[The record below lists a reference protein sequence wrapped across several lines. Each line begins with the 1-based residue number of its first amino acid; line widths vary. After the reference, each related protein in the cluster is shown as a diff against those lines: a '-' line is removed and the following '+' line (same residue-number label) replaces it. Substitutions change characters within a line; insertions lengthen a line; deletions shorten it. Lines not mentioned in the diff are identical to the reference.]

1 MTMQVSVKSDDLE
14 SSPPAAGQGMRSGE
28 APSEGL
34 SAEAALVPVWV
45 GMLRVQRAVVSEL
58 DAELQAKHHLS
69 LSSFEVLLHLSR
81 QPERRMRLTALAE
94 SVVLTQSGISR
105 LIDRLEQA
113 GLVRREPF
121 PGDARGAY
129 AALTEEGLAHLRA
142 AEVTHLAMVRAHFLD
157 HLTAAERATLAHVWD
172 RLLSG
177 SAPHKISSVNTG
189 DPGQESDCERVSPEP
204 PSRRRESKASR

>member
-1 MTMQVSVKSDDLE
+1 MQVSVKGSDSRSPQAAANAGE
-14 SSPPAAGQGMRSGE
+14 QESTVSSP
-28 APSEGL
+28 
-34 SAEAALVPVWV
+34 EAALVPVWV
-45 GMLRVQRAVVSEL
+45 GMLRVQRAVVNAL

-121 PGDARGAY
+121 PSDARGAY
-129 AALTEEGLAHLRA
+129 AVLTEEGLTHLHA
-142 AEVTHLAMVRAHFLD
+142 AEVTHLAVVRAHFLD
-157 HLTAAERATLAHVWD
+157 HLTEAERTTLARVWE
-172 RLLSG
+172 RLLVG
-177 SAPHKISSVNTG
+177 GAPGNAPASHQEPG
-189 DPGQESDCERVSPEP
+189 CDPASPQTTP
-204 PSRRRESKASR
+204 GGHGPDAST